1 MKNIFKIS
9 LLLLIPL
16 LSIHEMKGVAIIAN
30 AFSDAP
36 QIDSFQVVNV
46 NCSGD
51 STGEVTIFIHAPA
64 GVNPPYYYVLNGGD
78 HSTTTVTQVVTS
90 ALSVT
95 FSGLKEDEYS
105 FFVREGISGDP
116 NSLLAVPVLAP
127 DDIVYNENITNV
139 TCNGGTDG
147 EIDLNVE
154 GGNEPY
160 NSFLWSPNGEATE
173 DISNLG
179 PGMYTLT
186 LEDALGCQYI
196 DSFQITEP
204 DEVTAT
210 LDNINDVACNGGS
223 NGSINITPNGGAGIY
238 ANYLWTPTNQTSQ
251 DASSLSVGTHIVT
264 ITDNNGCTGTG
275 SFDVTQPDPITV
287 TGNVT
292 HVSCNGGSDGTIS
305 VNATGG
311 TGNFVL
317 YNWNGGAYIGDNI
330 TNLPAGN
337 YLVTVLDDNG
347 CSSSEL
353 FTVLEP
359 NGMSITPTITNVSCN
374 SINNS
379 SADKQTDG
387 EIDILV
393 SGGTSPYTYNWNSNT
408 FNSEDISSLTVGT
421 YNVIVTDNNN
431 CTVDSTFLISE
442 PTPVS
447 INIDNITD
455 VNCNGGATGGIDL
468 SIAGGSLTYTH
479 DWNAGALTSEDIVN
493 VVAGNYSYTAFDAN
507 GCSEDTLITINQAT
521 PITVTVS
528 IADVSCNGGTN
539 GAINITNTAGG
550 DNTSYSYSWNSGAFT
565 SQNISGLTQGNYS
578 LTITDGAGCT
588 KDTSFTVAEP
598 LTISVTGTVSNV
610 SCNGGSDGTI
620 SVNATGGSNNFVL
633 YSWNGGTHIGD
644 NITNLTAGNYLVTV
658 LDDNG
663 CSESELFT
671 ILEPD
676 GITINPTITDV
687 SCNDGSGGATEKTSD
702 GAVDIL
708 VSGGSIPYS
717 FNWNSNT
724 FTTQNIA
731 GVVAGGYTVSV
742 TDANNCTTD
751 STFFVDEPA
760 AIVINVDNIN
770 HIDCNG
776 SSTGSIDLNV
786 TGGTTPYDDFEWNN
800 GVFDTEDIAGVNA
813 GTYSFLV
820 TDDNGCTKDSLF
832 VINDA
837 TPIIVTASISDV
849 DCNGGSNGEIDIL
862 TVSGGDN
869 SSYTY
874 DWNSGAFNTQDIS
887 GLTVGNYDLTITDG
901 SGCTKDTSFT
911 VNQPDLISISGTI
924 THVECNSF
932 STGDIDITV
941 SGGTGNYVL
950 YNWNGG
956 VYTTEDLVNVPAGN
970 YLVTVLDDQG
980 CSESQLFSILEPNE
994 ISITATIDDV
1004 DCNNGA
1010 NGEIDLTIN
1019 GGTPNYG
1026 VSWDNGELVPDITG
1040 LSAGSYEVTVTDNLG
1055 CTKDSL
1061 FTISE
1066 PAGIIIIDSIVSTT
1080 CFGSSD
1086 GEIYLELS
1094 GGFPPYV
1101 AFDWNSGAF
1110 NTEDISNLPAGE
1122 YIIEITDNNGC
1133 QQQDTFVVDQ
1143 PDSITSTA
1151 NITNVSCHGGS
1162 DGTIVLTPNGGTL
1175 NYTTFNWN
1183 TGAFAT
1189 KDLAGIPTGQY
1200 IVEITDDNGCSDR
1213 DTFNITEPIAIA
1225 LTDSLIQPTCN
1236 GDTDGEVYITVTG
1249 GTPPYISY
1257 NWNEGAFITEDLVGV
1272 SAGEYRV
1279 EVMDNL
1285 GCVFRDTLQLSQPD
1299 SITHT
1304 AIANLATCNGG
1315 ADGGLVVTPTGG
1327 SGIFVDFNWQHG
1339 ATSKDISNVTA
1350 GQYIITTTD
1359 DVGCTGTDTFTI
1371 GENTPIIIA
1380 DSVTDVSCF
1389 NHTDG
1394 AINVTISGGTPPYAT
1409 FDWNNGAFVTEDLA
1423 NIQAG
1428 EYILVVT
1435 DNVGCESTDTF
1446 TITQPDSVEISSTIT
1461 QVLCFGD
1468 STGAIDISVIGGSA
1482 PFTYL
1487 WTPGNTTSE
1496 DTSGLAA
1503 GDYTLTV
1510 TDTNN
1515 CTLSETITI
1524 TEPTEMVLTAGTTA
1538 TCLGST
1544 DGEIDLTI
1552 TGGTPNY
1559 TVTWENV
1566 PVAQTNNEDI
1576 TSIAGGDYPVAVED
1590 NNNCI
1595 TRDTVNVTTNPLPA
1609 GTFTASSDTTCFG
1622 ETTTI
1627 QAQLD
1632 TSVFL
1637 VNPAGTYSYDNG
1649 VTFSATQTN
1658 VITPA
1663 TAGDTLIT
1671 VIMRDIFN
1679 CVSEQDSITI
1689 HTLAPLTAQID
1700 TLVFPTCTGPPGEVQ
1715 VHNITGGLPNYT
1727 IALNGDA
1734 PVETSDTT
1742 YIGLTAGVHTIVV
1755 TDAFGCSLS
1764 ESINFLSSI
1773 TADLDVT
1780 SPVCFGD
1787 CDGRIAI
1794 QNVAGG
1800 TAPYSFSLNDTIADP
1815 FAETDSVFTNLC
1827 AGNYS
1832 VFIKDSTNCVTI
1844 LNQDLTQPDSLALL
1858 NLGKKDIS
1866 CGGLMDGE
1874 VTVSASGGN
1883 GGYIFSLNTVTAI
1896 GDGPHVFANLS
1907 DGTDTVSVQDS
1918 LGCSNI
1924 LPFEILPTTDMV
1936 VYPSEMTASSGCN
1949 QYDGIGIVDSVT
1961 GGSGSFQ
1968 YSINGGGSFQN
1979 DSIFTTLISGNYILI
1994 TRDVVFG
2001 CEDTTRFVI
2010 TAPGGVDMDA
2020 IIADITDPS
2029 CLTNDGAIAFSN
2041 ISGGT
2046 PTYTFS
2052 LDGPPAIPSQT
2063 DSNLVGLSEG
2073 FYFATVTDAAMCEYD
2088 YYFFIGAPTPL
2099 TVLATPTN
2107 ELCLNSD
2114 ATVNMSITGGV
2125 MPYTIQ
2131 MTDNDAFAIDTTI
2144 NVGNILFTDLSSGEY
2159 NVLISDSSN
2168 PSCTDALLL
2177 TISSNRSDAL
2187 LTTDTVDC
2195 PWDENGVLLIDLD
2208 DNTNYT
2214 FAFSIDDTLN
2224 FDTTRTIT
2232 DLTPGIHELWVK
2244 QYDIATGDSC
2254 MYPDNEAYF
2263 YVPWVD
2269 TLLGDLYDSTSYG
2282 SMLNDTIYHDSI
2294 TIPNFIVF
2302 APDSMIS
2309 TYYDIKGDKNE
2320 ENGSLVLTSI
2330 AEGTPGYS
2338 FSLNDSTDFVTYNLQ
2353 DTTVNIIENLAPGPY
2368 TYYVKDSNQ
2377 CVQPFEAIVGVNR
2390 FIPNIFTPNGD
2401 GSNDFFEICG
2411 FEESFEFIVYN
2422 RWGSRVYHHSNYDN
2436 SWQGEKLSD
2445 GTYYF
2450 DIVTESGEKIKG
2462 WLEIVR

>member
-1 MKNIFKIS
+1 MRKI
-9 LLLLIPL
+9 IPFL
-16 LSIHEMKGVAIIAN
+16 AGIALVFASINQVQGQFFN
-30 AFSDAP
+30 NTPTGP
-36 QIDSFQVVNV
+36 QIDSVDIVPIE
-46 NCSGD
+46 CSGD
-51 STGEVTIFIHAPA
+51 STGEVTVYITDTGTAPA
-64 GVNPPYYYVLNGGD
+64 PYRYILVFGPT
-78 HSTTTVTQVVTS
+78 STVTVTEH
-90 ALSVT
+90 VT
-95 FSGLKEDEYS
+95 TATSYTFVGLKEGIFTFAVEDVENDGSLVS
-105 FFVREGISGDP
+105 FVNIVAPPDIDYGENVTDISCNGGADGIIDLNITGGNTPYASYTWSPGGMNTEDISGL
-116 NSLLAVPVLAP
+116 SAGTYTLVLEDAEGCLSTDSFTVTEP
-127 DDIVYNENITNV
+127 TLVTTTGVITDV
-139 TCNGGTDG
+139 TCFGGTDG
-147 EIDLNVE
+147 SVDITVSGGTPPYASYAWTPSGQATEDASGLSAGTHDVIITDSRGCTGNGSYDVQEPTEINIAANITDVSCH
-154 GGNEPY
+154 GGSDGAIDATVTGGTPPY
-160 NSFLWSPNGEATE
+160 ASYIWNGGAHVTE
-173 DISNLG
+173 DIS
-179 PGMYTLT
+179 TLT
-186 LEDALGCQYI
+186 
-196 DSFQITEP
+196 
-204 DEVTAT
+204 
-210 LDNINDVACNGGS
+210 
-223 NGSINITPNGGAGIY
+223 
-238 ANYLWTPTNQTSQ
+238 
-251 DASSLSVGTHIVT
+251 
-264 ITDNNGCTGTG
+264 
-275 SFDVTQPDPITV
+275 
-287 TGNVT
+287 
-292 HVSCNGGSDGTIS
+292 
-305 VNATGG
+305 
-311 TGNFVL
+311 
-317 YNWNGGAYIGDNI
+317 
-330 TNLPAGN
+330 AGN
-337 YLVTVLDDNG
+337 YTLVVTDASG
-347 CSSSEL
+347 CTQSET
-353 FTVLEP
+353 FTVDEP
-359 NGMSITPTITNVSCN
+359 NGITITPTITNVSCN
-374 SINNS
+374 IGS
-379 SADKQTDG
+379 DG
-387 EIDILV
+387 AIDITV
-393 SGGTSPYTYNWNSNT
+393 SDGTPPYVSYDWNSGAFIT
-408 FNSEDISSLTVGT
+408 EDITALSAGNYQVT
-421 YNVIVTDNNN
+421 VTDNNG
-431 CTVDSTFLISE
+431 CSVDSTFTVTE
-442 PTPVS
+442 PTPVV
-447 INIDNITD
+447 
-455 VNCNGGATGGIDL
+455 VNG
-468 SIAGGSLTYTH
+468 
-479 DWNAGALTSEDIVN
+479 TS
-493 VVAGNYSYTAFDAN
+493 S
-507 GCSEDTLITINQAT
+507 
-521 PITVTVS
+521 PI
-528 IADVSCNGGTN
+528 SCNGGTN
-539 GAINITNTAGG
+539 GSIDITASGGTAPYVLYNWESGAFVTEDISGLSAGDYNVVVTDNNGCTGTNTFNVSEPTPITYSATLTNVTCNGGG
-550 DNTSYSYSWNSGAFT
+550 DGAIDITASGGTPAYVSYSWNSGAFNT
-565 SQNISGLTQGNYS
+565 EDISSLAAGNY
-578 LTITDGAGCT
+578 TVRVTDNAGCT
-588 KDTSFTVAEP
+588 KDSTFTITEP
-598 LTISVTGTVSNV
+598 LPITVTGNVSHV
-610 SCNGGSDGTI
+610 SCNAGSDGAIDVTV
-620 SVNATGGSNNFVL
+620 SGGTGAYVSHI
-633 YSWNGGTHIGD
+633 WNGGTHVTEDISSLAAGSYTVVVTD
-644 NITNLTAGNYLVTV
+644 AVGCTGTETFVVTEPLGMTISPLIT
-658 LDDNG
+658 
-663 CSESELFT
+663 E
-671 ILEPD
+671 
-676 GITINPTITDV
+676 V

-702 GAVDIL
+702 GAIDIT
-708 VSGGSIPYS
+708 VSGGSIPYVS
-717 FNWNSNT
+717 YSWNTGT
-724 FTTQNIA
+724 FITEDITGLIA
-731 GVVAGGYTVSV
+731 GTYTITV
-742 TDANNCTTD
+742 TDNNGCTVD
-751 STFFVDEPA
+751 STFTVDEPNQIAITA
-760 AIVINVDNIN
+760 AITDVS
-770 HIDCNG
+770 CNSG
-776 SSTGSIDLNV
+776 NDGAIDLTI
-786 TGGTTPYDDFEWNN
+786 TGGTTPYDDYDWNA
-800 GVFDTEDIAGVNA
+800 GTFDTEDISGLTAGNYIF
-813 GTYSFLV
+813 TIE
-820 TDDNGCTKDSLF
+820 DDNGCIEDTIFS
-832 VINDA
+832 ITEP
-837 TPIIVTASISDV
+837 TPISFNAVLTDVT
-849 DCNGGSNGEIDIL
+849 CNGGTNGAIDL
-862 TVSGGDN
+862 TTSGGTTP
-869 SSYTY
+869 YVTY
-874 DWNSGAFNTQDIS
+874 SWNSGAFTTEDIS
-887 GLTVGNYDLTITDG
+887 GLTLGTYTVQVTDNAGCTEDSTFTISQPTPVTVTGVTSHISCHDSTNGAIDISMTGGSGNYAV
-901 SGCTKDTSFT
+901 F
-911 VNQPDLISISGTI
+911 
-924 THVECNSF
+924 
-932 STGDIDITV
+932 
-941 SGGTGNYVL
+941 
-950 YNWNGG
+950 NWNGG
-956 VYTTEDLVNVPAGN
+956 AFNTEDISDVPAGN
-970 YLVTVLDDQG
+970 YFVTVLDDQG
-980 CSESQLFSILEPNE
+980 CSGSQIFTILEP
-994 ISITATIDDV
+994 T
-1004 DCNNGA
+1004 
-1010 NGEIDLTIN
+1010 EIDLSATITNVDCFIGNTGAIDLSVN
-1019 GGTPNYG
+1019 GGT
-1026 VSWDNGELVPDITG
+1026 VPYASFDWNSGSFNTEDISS
-1040 LSAGSYEVTVTDNLG
+1040 LSAGNYSVTVTDNNG
-1055 CTKDSL
+1055 CRKDST
-1061 FTISE
+1061 FTVTE
-1066 PAGIIIIDSIVSTT
+1066 PGGMTITANVTNT
-1080 CFGSSD
+1080 LCHGSSD
-1086 GEIYLELS
+1086 GAIDLSVS

-1122 YIIEITDNNGC
+1122 YIVEITDNNGC
-1133 QQQDTFVVDQ
+1133 QQQDTFVVNQ

-1151 NITNVSCHGGS
+1151 VITNVSCHEGADGAINITATGGS
-1162 DGTIVLTPNGGTL
+1162 GNYVSYDWNSGVFGTEDISG
-1175 NYTTFNWN
+1175 
-1183 TGAFAT
+1183 
-1189 KDLAGIPTGQY
+1189 LAEGQY

-1315 ADGGLVVTPTGG
+1315 ADGGLDVTPTGG
-1327 SGIFVDFNWQHG
+1327 SGVFVDFNWQHG
-1339 ATSKDISNVTA
+1339 ATTEDIINVTA
-1350 GQYIITTTD
+1350 GEYIIITTD

-1559 TVTWENV
+1559 TVTWGNV

-1595 TRDTVNVTTNPLPA
+1595 TRDTVNVTTNPLPT

-1671 VIMRDIFN
+1671 VMMRDIFN

-1689 HTLAPLTAQID
+1689 HTLVPLTAQID

-1773 TADLDVT
+1773 TADLEVT

-1800 TAPYSFSLNDTIADP
+1800 TAPYSFSLNDTITDP
-1815 FAETDSVFTNLC
+1815 FAEADSVFINLC

-1936 VYPSEMTASSGCN
+1936 VYPSELTASSGCN

-2159 NVLISDSSN
+2159 NVLVSDSSN

-2254 MYPDNEAYF
+2254 MYPDNEDYF

-2330 AEGTPGYS
+2330 AEGTPGYL